1 MSAKFSVMQDTKKE
15 EKKGYPGISAAD
27 AFLLEVQQGGK
38 KSALVLYGRNPANEI
53 ASQLRNELEASTV
66 EILKDGQIVAID
78 PMVSKTTTN
87 ASLPKDFHPHDIPTL
102 NQFVGS
108 RMDLV
113 INKQLISVN
122 NGMPLTKMTASA
134 NRTLF
139 QGYIY
144 LGVGVVMVATAGYL
158 IWGTMK
164 KSDKIAL
171 KESPKA

>member
-122 NGMPLTKMTASA
+122 IFL
-134 NRTLF
+134 LCC
-139 QGYIY
+139 
-144 LGVGVVMVATAGYL
+144 VAGL
-158 IWGTMK
+158 
-164 KSDKIAL
+164 DF
-171 KESPKA
+171 SPVIFTRLYED